1 MIKKSTKLF
10 LKKDPT
16 LADIQKYVSAMEVER
31 GFNKE
36 LVAGK
41 CILLGEEI
49 GELFKA
55 IRKFDKVTKTD
66 SNSKFTTIEEEIA
79 DILIVLCA
87 IANRYNIKI
96 EKALREKE
104 EINKKREWR

>member
-1 MIKKSTKLF
+1 MKKINSKLI

-16 LADIQKYVSAMEVER
+16 LADIQKYVARLEKER
-31 GFNKE
+31 GFDNE
-36 LVAGK
+36 FGHHK

-55 IRKFDKVTKTD
+55 VRKFEKVIKTD
-66 SNSKFTTIEEEIA
+66 PNSKTTSIDEEIA

-87 IANRYNIKI
+87 IANRYRVNI
-96 EKALREKE
+96 EKAFRDKE
-104 EINKKREWR
+104 EINKKRVWK